1 MTSAPL
7 PQSLEQA
14 HAEIVRLRAQVA
26 AQARTIWADTKIIAA
41 LRRELDKAQ
50 ATREAAE

>member
-7 PQSLEQA
+7 PTTLDQA
-14 HAEIVRLRAQVA
+14 QAEIMRLRAQVA
-26 AQARTIWADTKIIAA
+26 AQARTIWADTRIIAA